1 MASCVDGVK
10 HYYYYNCLCYSET
23 SVQGGRKSEL
33 MEYGSSNSRLVRIC
47 VYGSS
52 RLVVRMCVYGSS
64 SGDVYMY
71 IGIVQH
77 CITGYMLWFSA
88 RKEL

>member
-1 MASCVDGVK
+1 M
-10 HYYYYNCLCYSET
+10 
-23 SVQGGRKSEL
+23 
-33 MEYGSSNSRLVRIC
+33 
-47 VYGSS
+47 YGSS
-52 RLVVRMCVYGSS
+52 RLVVRICVYGSS

-71 IGIVQH
+71 IGIVQD

>member
-10 HYYYYNCLCYSET
+10 HNYYYNCLCYSEI
-23 SVQGGRKSEL
+23 SVQGGRKSEF
-33 MEYGSSNSRLVRIC
+33 MEYDSS
-47 VYGSS
+47 SS
-52 RLVVRMCVYGSS
+52 RLVVGMCVYGSS
-64 SGDVYMY
+64 SGSSSGDVY

-77 CITGYMLWFSA
+77 CITGYMLWFSP